1 MGRYGEIWGDMGRYG
16 EIWASVSN
24 RIGLLVA
31 GSSELASRWVMHFVS
46 RLEGGSA
53 ATDETR
59 VPPRTVGAPPP
70 SLRIGR
76 LDSLHHAR

>member
-1 MGRYGEIWGDMGRYG
+1 MRFC
-16 EIWASVSN
+16 V
-24 RIGLLVA
+24 LLKWPEGTQHVMA

-59 VPPRTVGAPPP
+59 VPPRTVGAPPS